1 MTQQPLHFGIIV
13 AQFNHFITD
22 KLLEGALETLEHRG
36 IQKDNIEVIRVRGS
50 FELSLAA
57 KKMAKSKKFNALV
70 CLGAVIRGETSHY
83 DLVSREAASG
93 IHSVSLEFEIPIG
106 FGVVTAENMDQ
117 AMDRA
122 GGKMGNK
129 GSEAAQAAL
138 DMLRI

>member
-22 KLLEGALETLEHRG
+22 NLLEGALETLEHRG
-36 IQKDNIEVIRVRGS
+36 IQKDNIEVIRVPGS

-83 DLVSREAASG
+83 DLVR
-93 IHSVSLEFEIPIG
+93 G
-106 FGVVTAENMDQ
+106 FSPN
-117 AMDRA
+117 
-122 GGKMGNK
+122 N
-129 GSEAAQAAL
+129 SS
-138 DMLRI
+138 